1 MSVRKVWRMPLLVG
15 FLALVSGGWLLQQ
28 GAQKGNVYLN
38 QQLFSEVLRL
48 VADRYV
54 QPKDP
59 AELYRMAIQGMLRE
73 LGDPYT
79 SFLTADD
86 LSDLRLSTTGN
97 YGGLG
102 IRIDVKDNWV
112 TVVATLPSTPAER
125 AGLLSGDRIVEV
137 DGRSTEGWSSEDAV
151 RALRGPKGA
160 PVNIKVARVGLSE
173 PIPFRIVRD
182 EIHVVS
188 VRGFEVD
195 PGIAY
200 VRLDQFSEESGDD
213 IRRFLGGRASTLRGV
228 VLDLRGN
235 PGGLLEEGVTISDL
249 FLPAG
254 VPVVETRSRL
264 SDQNASYK
272 AEKPSVL
279 PPTVPMVVLIDGYSA
294 SASEIVAG
302 ALQDHDRAL
311 VIGTPTFGKGSVQ
324 TLYHLPGGNAL
335 KVTTATWYTPSGR
348 SIQKD
353 HGFESEQVILA
364 EGASAGRAVT
374 VTGEAIETSVDTA
387 SRQEFHTTGGRT
399 VYGGGGITPDLIVYP
414 DTLTTAEQQFQKAVA
429 PKSAEYRDAIFRF
442 AVEYARTHP
451 NLKPDFT
458 ITEAMWDELFRRFV
472 AAGLEVERS
481 LYDSARGAI
490 RYRLTRDLA
499 TAAFSEEVALRR
511 HLDEDRQVTTAVQ
524 LLREGRNQKALFTL
538 AESRA
543 QVKEAR
549 P

>member
-1 MSVRKVWRMPLLVG
+1 MRMRTAWRAPLLVG
-15 FLALVSGGWLLQQ
+15 FLALVSGGWLLQR

-38 QQLFSEVLRL
+38 QQLFSEVLRI

-59 AELYRMAIQGMLRE
+59 AELYQMAIQGMLRE

-79 SFLTADD
+79 SFLTPED

-102 IRIDVKDNWV
+102 IRIDVKDGWV
-112 TVVATLPSTPAER
+112 TVVATLPNTPAER
-125 AGLLSGDRIVEV
+125 AGLLSGDRIIEV
-137 DGRSTEGWSSEDAV
+137 DGRSTEGWTSEDAV

-160 PVNIKVARVGLSE
+160 PVNIRVGRVGVPQ

-188 VRGFEVD
+188 VRGFELQ
-195 PGIAY
+195 PGVAY
-200 VRLDQFSEESGDD
+200 VRLDQFSEESADEV
-213 IRRFLGGRASTLRGV
+213 RRLLANGGGAWKGV

-235 PGGLLEEGVTISDL
+235 PGGLLEEGVAISDL
-249 FLPAG
+249 FLEPGA
-254 VPVVETRSRL
+254 PVVETRSRL
-264 SDQNASYK
+264 ADQNAGYK
-272 AEKPSVL
+272 GQKSPILAPSIPMIVL
-279 PPTVPMVVLIDGYSA
+279 VDGYSA

-311 VIGTPTFGKGSVQ
+311 VLGAPTFGKGSVQ

-353 HGFESEQVILA
+353 HGFKSEEEILA
-364 EGASAGRAVT
+364 GGATLT
-374 VTGEAIETSVDTA
+374 VTGEAIETGVDTA
-387 SRQEFHTTGGRT
+387 SRQTYRTVGGRT

-414 DTLTTAEQQFQKAVA
+414 DTLTTAEQRFHRTVGPKA
-429 PKSAEYRDAIFRF
+429 AEYRDVIFRF

-451 NLKPDFT
+451 NLKPDFQV
-458 ITEAMWDELFRRFV
+458 TESMWSSLYDRLV
-472 AAGLEVERS
+472 AAGVDVERA
-481 LYDSARGAI
+481 LFDSARGAI
-490 RYRLTRDLA
+490 EYRLVSDLG
-499 TAAFSEEVALRR
+499 TAAFDEEAALRR
-511 HLDEDRQVTTAVQ
+511 RLERDRQVRTAIQ
-524 LLREGRNQKALFTL
+524 LLQEGRTPKALFAL
-538 AESRA
+538 AEKRA
-543 QVKEAR
+543 QAGEAR

>member
-28 GAQKGNVYLN
+28 GAQKGNVYLS

-79 SFLTADD
+79 SFLTPDD

-102 IRIDVKDNWV
+102 IRIDEKDGWV
-112 TVVATLPSTPAER
+112 TVVATLPNTPAER
-125 AGLLSGDRIVEV
+125 AGLLSGDRIIEV
-137 DGRSTEGWSSEDAV
+137 DGRTTEGWTSEDAV

-160 PVNIKVARVGLSE
+160 PVNIKVARVGISE

-188 VRGFEVD
+188 VRGFEIE

-200 VRLDQFSEESGDD
+200 VRLDQFSEESGDE
-213 IRRFLGGRASTLRGV
+213 IRGFLDAQASALRGV
-228 VLDLRGN
+228 LLDLRGN
-235 PGGLLEEGVTISDL
+235 PGGLLDEGVAISDL
-249 FLPAG
+249 FLAAG
-254 VPVVETRSRL
+254 APVVETRSRL

-272 AEKPSVL
+272 AQKPTVL
-279 PPTVPMVVLIDGYSA
+279 AATVPMVVLVDGYSA

-353 HGFESEQVILA
+353 HGFESDEAILA
-364 EGASAGRAVT
+364 EGAAASRAPT
-374 VTGEAIETSVDTA
+374 VTGEAVATSVDTA
-387 SRQEFHTTGGRT
+387 NRQEFHTTGGRT

-414 DTLTTAEQQFQKAVA
+414 DTLTTAEQQFHKTVA
-429 PKSAEYRDAIFRF
+429 PKSAEYLDVVFRF

-458 ITEAMWDELFRRFV
+458 IAETMWDEFYRRLV
-472 AAGLEVERS
+472 AAGIQVDRS

-490 RYRLTRDLA
+490 RYRLIRDLA

-511 HLDEDRQVTTAVQ
+511 RLEEDRQVTTAIQ
-524 LLREGRNQKALFTL
+524 LLREGRSQKALFTL

-543 QVKEAR
+543 QVKAAR